1 MMVKSWYNTS
11 MDDNER
17 QLHKIT
23 LSLPREMWEAM
34 TALAR
39 EHQRSFTKELIWA
52 LYEDIRREQRQQRAE
67 RQS

>member
-52 LYEDIRREQRQQRAE
+52 LQEYIRRERRQQRADQ
-67 RQS
+67 QS